1 MLLES
6 VHQMMIYMF
15 SWVNWDSAS
24 YQGSDPLHRFFGK
37 QKINL
42 NDNLDDDYDGSKRF

>member
-15 SWVNWDSAS
+15 SGVNWDSAS
-24 YQGSDPLHRFFGK
+24 HQGSDPILWLMV
-37 QKINL
+37 N
-42 NDNLDDDYDGSKRF
+42 GSGLRVNG

>member
-15 SWVNWDSAS
+15 SGVNWDSAS
-24 YQGSDPLHRFFGK
+24 HQGSDPLAWFMAIMVHG
-37 QKINL
+37 
-42 NDNLDDDYDGSKRF
+42 

>member
-1 MLLES
+1 MLLGS

-15 SWVNWDSAS
+15 RGFSGDSAS
-24 YQGSDPLHRFFGK
+24 HQGSDPLHSFFGK